1 MKFTIVAT
9 VSALLM
15 ASASLAYP
23 TEFNEAEIY
32 RRSGTL
38 TCKQHNDQIVC
49 PTVFHCVGGSIV
61 AKPGVASRLV
71 TLNQVCTTSRRC
83 SCT

>member
-15 ASASLAYP
+15 ASSAVAYP
-23 TEFNEAEIY
+23 MEYNEAEIY

-38 TCKQHNDQIVC
+38 TCKQHNDQIIC
-49 PTVFHCVGGSIV
+49 PTVFECVGGRIS
-61 AKPGVASRLV
+61 AKPGVSSRLV

-83 SCT
+83 KCT